1 MNLQTTKPRARW
13 LAGGDPTKARMWEVR
28 HPGTSAAYWTEFP
41 HDAAITLLRRHVLP
55 RMVEGGRK

>member
-28 HPGTSAAYWTEFP
+28 HPGTCVVCWSEIP
-41 HDAAITLLRRHVLP
+41 HDAAVLLLRKYVLP
-55 RMVEGGRK
+55 SMVEGGRK